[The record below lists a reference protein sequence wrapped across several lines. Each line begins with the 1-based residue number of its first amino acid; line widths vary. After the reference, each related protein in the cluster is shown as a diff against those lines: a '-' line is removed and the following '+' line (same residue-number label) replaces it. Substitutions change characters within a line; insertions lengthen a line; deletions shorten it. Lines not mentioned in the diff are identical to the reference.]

1 MIYYKVIRIKDNKI
15 FYFAKEEDSIICTWL
30 CREDKSIIK
39 PLRDV
44 RDYLYRFR
52 RVIKWLDYKEG

>member
-1 MIYYKVIRIKDNKI
+1 MIYYKVIRIKDNKV
-15 FYFAKEEDSIICTWL
+15 FYFAKENDNDVLCTWL

-39 PLRDV
+39 PLKDV

-52 RVIKWLDYKEG
+52 RFVSWLDIE